1 PRLLELARL
10 SDSHTR
16 ANQPVRL
23 FEVTHGQPSDMAK
36 ELDNIVKS
44 ISLNEKNAPIKF
56 IPVNR
61 INTIIAVAPNPGAFT
76 EVEKWIK
83 KLDVPAKITAGAV
96 DNYVYRVK
104 YGQAP
109 LIACA
114 IMSLYGASMGC
125 AMMGG
130 GYGMG
135 GYGGG

>member
-1 PRLLELARL
+1 
-10 SDSHTR
+10 
-16 ANQPVRL
+16 L
-23 FEVTHGQPSDMAK
+23 FKVKNGQPSDLTK
-36 ELDNIVKS
+36 ELETIVKS

-76 EVEKWIK
+76 EVEKWIQ

-109 LIACA
+109 LLACA
-114 IMSLYGASMGC
+114 IMALYGASMGC
-125 AMMGG
+125 AMSGGYGAGANGMGMG

-135 GYGGG
+135 GYGSGMGMGG